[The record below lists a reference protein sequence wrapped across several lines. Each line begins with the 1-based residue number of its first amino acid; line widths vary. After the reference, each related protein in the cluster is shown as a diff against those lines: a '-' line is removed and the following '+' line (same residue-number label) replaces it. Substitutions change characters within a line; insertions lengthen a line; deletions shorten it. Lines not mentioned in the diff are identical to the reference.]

1 MKKKIL
7 GLLVMVACFFG
18 MSSVNATIINTE
30 TGDQINFGIAT
41 AHQYDGQEYKPQSTL
56 RDGDYDLVEGT
67 DFERV
72 YWTTQDCR
80 LDPMDIE
87 AADETPDFVR
97 PGFVWES
104 ITGIGKY
111 SGKIDNRHTI
121 YVYMGTTPYSYSKY
135 VGEEDPSF
143 KAYDVF
149 YVNGS
154 WVKGDTIGA
163 NVVSSYD
170 LVRTEGEEAGKY
182 TISLTNTALTNP
194 ALVAKEATYSEALK
208 ASLTERGKG
217 ELFFKF
223 VDAGLS
229 GGYLMSNGYVYYK
242 PFTSKLTVKDY
253 AKVVVNY
260 VDEDGKE
267 LEESVTLEGKVKEEY
282 KTEAK
287 EIKDYE
293 LIKVEGE
300 ETGLFTE
307 EEITVTYVYQFVM
320 GQGEE
325 EDDDDIV
332 NTGST
337 INVTLMSA
345 VTVIVSALALSLV
358 SKKRNN

>member
-30 TGDQINFGIAT
+30 TGDQIYFTYAT
-41 AHQYDGQEYKPQSTL
+41 SHQYDGQEYKPQSTL
-56 RDGDYDLVEGT
+56 RDGEYDLVEGV
-67 DFERV
+67 DFKRV

-80 LDPMDIE
+80 LDPQDIE
-87 AADETPDFVR
+87 AADETPNFVR

-135 VGEEDPSF
+135 VGEDDQTF
-143 KAYDVF
+143 KAYDIF
-149 YVNGS
+149 FVNGA
-154 WVKGDTIGA
+154 WVKGDTIEA
-163 NVVSSYD
+163 NVVSSYE
-170 LVRTEGEEAGKY
+170 LARTEGEEVGKY
-182 TISLTNTALTNP
+182 TISLNNVSLTNP
-194 ALVAKEATYSEALK
+194 ALVAKEATYSESLK
-208 ASLTERGKG
+208 ASLTKRQKG
-217 ELFFKF
+217 ELFFTLI
-223 VDAGLS
+223 DAGL
-229 GGYLMSNGYVYYK
+229 GNGYLMSNGYVFYK
-242 PFTSKLTVKDY
+242 PFTSKLTIKDY

-260 VDEDGKE
+260 VDEDGKALADSE
-267 LEESVTLEGKVKEEY
+267 TIEGKVDEDY

-293 LIKVEGE
+293 LVEVKGE
-300 ETGLFTE
+300 ETGKFTE

-320 GQGEE
+320 GQGEDE
-325 EDDDDIV
+325 EEIV
-332 NTGST
+332 NTGSKV
-337 INVTLMSA
+337 NVALMSA
-345 VTVIVSALALSLV
+345 VSVIISALSLSLV